1 MKRRILVTGPTGFVG
16 ARIMDAMEAIPCP
29 SLREMNESR
38 VRELVEQT
46 APDVI
51 IHTAALSDIG
61 QCQKMPEVS
70 YHANVEIPLWLVR
83 TGVPTVIFSSD
94 QVYSGRTEPGP
105 YTEEQVRPANLYAEH
120 KLEMEQRCLEAAPDT
135 VLLRAAWMY
144 DMPRYG
150 CRNRGNFLVNM
161 LRQEEIAFSST
172 QIRSVTYVR
181 EVAALMEKALT
192 LPGGVYNFGSETK
205 LPMLDIARWLADTLR
220 LRIRIKDAGPRH
232 DLAMDTGRL
241 KKFGAAFST
250 VQEGLLQ
257 CIQDYSL
264 LET

>member
-51 IHTAALSDIG
+51 IHTAALSDIEAWVPSLFSTARREAG
-61 QCQKMPEVS
+61 
-70 YHANVEIPLWLVR
+70 
-83 TGVPTVIFSSD
+83 TGAD

-181 EVAALMEKALT
+181 EVAALMEKAMT
-192 LPGGVYNFGSETK
+192 LPGGVYNFGSETT